1 MKVLQFSATLME
13 HSILKAVL
21 RFGNKLI
28 QMRRFL
34 YLFVTILIWLNV
46 LIYAFIIEQ
55 FIQGN
60 VPLRHL
66 LNEKKRKKLYSCF
79 ERDLPSK
86 MQMMGHKIFQH
97 TT

>member
-66 LNEKKRKKLYSCF
+66 LNEKRKEKTLF
-79 ERDLPSK
+79 
-86 MQMMGHKIFQH
+86 MF
-97 TT
+97 